1 MQTKYYRLNKNLDAN
16 KIMHDIQSMIKEH
29 AKLNKIQDTILKI
42 ELKDVSYTYEDLER
56 KGINGKGV

>member
-29 AKLNKIQDTILKI
+29 AKLNKIEDTILKI

-56 KGINGKGV
+56 KGIKGKGV